1 MYMSILYL
9 HKYITHEMQLNL
21 IVLTVW
27 CYFDWKYI
35 GTYNTFIKVVLLF
48 NKKLKDIV
56 ITLEI
61 FEIKKKLQWEQK
73 CLSVNY
79 LYTWSIKLS
88 SIMTFIFR

>member
-1 MYMSILYL
+1 
-9 HKYITHEMQLNL
+9 MQLNL

-35 GTYNTFIKVVLLF
+35 GTYNTFINVVLLF
-48 NKKLKDIV
+48 NKKLKDII

-61 FEIKKKLQWEQK
+61 FEIKKKITVEEK

-79 LYTWSIKLS
+79 LYTWSEKYFSWISYLS
-88 SIMTFIFR
+88 YGLNFKTNHIG